1 MRPWIRRV
9 STPQNLNL
17 LGFCQIQKIEQ
28 VMPEVTVI
36 LQELETFKIFFKNTI
51 YYKKTQNLH
60 ATLDSQGVYPSKFEH
75 FWVLPNSK
83 DRASLCGAYRDT
95 PGA

>member
-28 VMPEVTVI
+28 VYAVHTAI
-36 LQELETFKIFFKNTI
+36 LQELETFKILFKNTI
-51 YYKKTQNLH
+51 YCKKTENLH
-60 ATLDSQGVYPSKFEH
+60 ATLDSQAMTS
-75 FWVLPNSK
+75 
-83 DRASLCGAYRDT
+83 T
-95 PGA
+95 T